1 MSTGFLS
8 DGLVASSAVPVRV
21 ACRRGKIRPAFDC
34 KT

>member
-8 DGLVASSAVPVRV
+8 DGLVASRPCQFV
-21 ACRRGKIRPAFDC
+21 CLLGGKIRPAFDC